1 VVNFYELRGYTHIK
15 TVPVMEELEGVA
27 ILSAAHSQQLLA
39 TAFAEHA
46 SSSSTPVSSQLV
58 LVTAGEAGVLKFFAF
73 SMQGREVETF
83 EISALL
89 HFPLSAALRRGGLA
103 EHGAKTPAQSNAA
116 SSAVDK
122 DGESLHGIAS
132 LHYLPK
138 SGELLSATKDYN
150 LTFYNM
156 YVIARVSVALVYVA

>member
-27 ILSAAHSQQLLA
+27 ILSAAHSQLIFPP
-39 TAFAEHA
+39 AFAVLGRPRGA
-46 SSSSTPVSSQLV
+46 PASSQLV

-138 SGELLSATKDYN
+138 SGELLSVTKDYN

-156 YVIARVSVALVYVA
+156 YVISRVSVALVYVA